1 MLPLIHVSSI
11 MWSCAEN
18 HACITIAKVNVK
30 LFSYSIKEIWQW
42 GHRGLG
48 ARYDYSVHKTRK
60 ESCLGQNL
68 PGQYERAF
76 YCAPGASQLPPSTQ
90 EIWAVV
96 ANWFS
101 MTFLHQSAIL
111 KLSGYTSASS
121 STRFSL
127 YIYLKSC
134 INIAGPTPWKD
145 EAGGEHWWK
154 ASKRVI
160 KHI

>member
-1 MLPLIHVSSI
+1 MYLALCGLVLRIMPVLLSPRSTLNYFLIPLKKFGSEATEAWGHG
-11 MWSCAEN
+11 M
-18 HACITIAKVNVK
+18 TI
-30 LFSYSIKEIWQW
+30 LSIKQE
-42 GHRGLG
+42 
-48 ARYDYSVHKTRK
+48 K
-60 ESCLGQNL
+60 NL
-68 PGQYERAF
+68 VSDRTFQGSMRELSIVP
-76 YCAPGASQLPPSTQ
+76 PGASQLPPSTQ

-111 KLSGYTSASS
+111 KFSGYTSASS